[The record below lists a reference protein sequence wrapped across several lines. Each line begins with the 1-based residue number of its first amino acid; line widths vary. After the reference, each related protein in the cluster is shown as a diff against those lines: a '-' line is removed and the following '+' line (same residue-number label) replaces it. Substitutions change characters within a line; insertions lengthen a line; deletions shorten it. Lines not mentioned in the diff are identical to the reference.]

1 MTEIYDIL
9 ISYINI
15 IINALEIA
23 LEYIFYFPILDSN
36 LGSIIIVIFSVVFF
50 IKLITDWIIHKKE
63 GAS

>member
-1 MTEIYDIL
+1 MANLIDIL
-9 ISYINI
+9 TSYINI

-36 LGSIIIVIFSVVFF
+36 LGSILIVIFSVLFF
-50 IKLITDWIIHKKE
+50 IKLITDWIAHKKE